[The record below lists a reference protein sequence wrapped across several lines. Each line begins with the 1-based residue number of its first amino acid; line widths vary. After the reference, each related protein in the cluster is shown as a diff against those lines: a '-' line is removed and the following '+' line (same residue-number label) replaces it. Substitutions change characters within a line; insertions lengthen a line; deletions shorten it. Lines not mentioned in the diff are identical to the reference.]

1 MRTGGEVGMSQGVFY
16 QLKEM
21 IERDMAEHGLHA
33 DAVEMNAKTLEILER
48 ESEEISPLSQGV
60 LLVWMQSAVIFVNN
74 DLEDGKIHIGRRK
87 DFLERAKYREIVEE
101 MRKRIWE

>member
-1 MRTGGEVGMSQGVFY
+1 MSQSVFY

-33 DAVEMNAKTLEILER
+33 DALEVNAKTLEILKR
-48 ESEEISPLSQGV
+48 ENEAISPLSRGV
-60 LLVWMQSAVIFVNN
+60 LLTWMQSAVIFVNN

-87 DFLERAKYREIVEE
+87 DFLERAKYREIFEK
-101 MRKRIWE
+101 MRERI